1 MANESVQ
8 KAAKCI
14 IGKDYPVAMID
25 HFQSIR
31 VNRERMRN
39 VFQQLSKYRPR
50 KLSSLFFD
58 YDDFTIDADDDLS
71 LRSME
76 APNMRGQGESTLN
89 FMLAKAQSS
98 TQADQHNSSPSPNT
112 ILRNVHNSGN
122 YICSQ
127 RLNPSPV
134 IKYHE
139 HTSTHVNASISYN
152 DHNEK
157 QFSYQETQQT
167 SEDQMDTSQSNVDYR
182 NGR

>member
-25 HFQSIR
+25 HSQSIR
-31 VNRERMRN
+31 VNRERMRI

-50 KLSSLFFD
+50 KFGFSLTKLTSKPDVPSNATFFPI
-58 YDDFTIDADDDLS
+58 TA
-71 LRSME
+71 
-76 APNMRGQGESTLN
+76 ANMRGQGESTLN

-98 TQADQHNSSPSPNT
+98 TQGDQHNSSPSPNT

-127 RLNPSPV
+127 RMNPSPV

-139 HTSTHVNASISYN
+139 HSSAQSNNPINYN
-152 DHNEK
+152 DHGEIP
-157 QFSYQETQQT
+157 YQESQKT
-167 SEDQMDTSQSNVDYR
+167 SESRMDTSQGNVDYR

>member
-25 HFQSIR
+25 HQQSIR
-31 VNRERMRN
+31 VNRERMRI

-50 KLSSLFFD
+50 KFSKFFRMPERYSIKYELFPLFQK
-58 YDDFTIDADDDLS
+58 A
-71 LRSME
+71 
-76 APNMRGQGESTLN
+76 ANMRGQGESTLN

-98 TQADQHNSSPSPNT
+98 TQGDQHNSSPSPNT

-127 RLNPSPV
+127 RMNPSPI

-139 HTSTHVNASISYN
+139 HPSTHSNDPNNYN
-152 DHNEK
+152 DH
-157 QFSYQETQQT
+157 SDIPYQESQQT
-167 SEDQMDTSQSNVDYR
+167 SENRMDTSQGSVDYR